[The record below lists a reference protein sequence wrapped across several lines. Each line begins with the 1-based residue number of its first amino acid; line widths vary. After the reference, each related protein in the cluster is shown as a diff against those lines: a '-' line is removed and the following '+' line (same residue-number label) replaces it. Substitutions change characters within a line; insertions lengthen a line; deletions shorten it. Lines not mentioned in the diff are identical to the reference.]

1 MKGYKTYACCTL
13 GILATIIYALGY
25 IDKETYLTISM
36 VTGFGGIAALRS
48 GVKKV

>member
-25 IDKETYLTISM
+25 IDKETYLTIVT
-36 VTGFGGIAALRS
+36 VTGFGGIAALRA
-48 GVKKV
+48 GVKK